1 MTGLLRKLNDM
12 KNFSDTERII
22 AKYIMENFRDIA
34 NLSTRQLAKKTFTSS
49 AAIVRFSQKLG
60 FEGYVDFKTKF
71 LAEMMQHISE
81 PYDKFITDKD
91 AIEKIIEKVMG
102 IEIAALKETN
112 DNINQAQYVRAL
124 NYISRAEYIDFYAMN
139 NNLNLARMAAE
150 NFVMASK
157 YSGVHSSTVMQY
169 LSAYEVP
176 KTHIA
181 FFISRTGENRILT
194 DIAKILKKQEV
205 TIFSITAAGKS
216 TLAGLSKVVFEVAT
230 SDKMEELGP
239 RVFLTSAKFVLDVLF
254 ALLMS
259 KKNYQ
264 EAKRRDEWL
273 KQSFKY

>member
-176 KTHIA
+176 KNHIA

>member
-139 NNLNLARMAAE
+139 NNLNLARMA
-150 NFVMASK
+150 